1 MDVFFKIKNTV
12 SKRIFTQLFFLILLL
27 VLNSILEVVGVGM
40 IIPIYKIIVSFDTF
54 SNNYLSNYDFL
65 FFLLDYNKSELLIF
79 IFSLFFILVLAK
91 YLVYIF
97 LYKYAFYLTAD
108 LKAKIISKIFKYYS
122 QQPYIFFK
130 NKSSSVIVR
139 DLLKEVAEFCD
150 RFVFSCIN
158 FLLEIFVLLSV
169 GIFFIFL
176 ESKLVL
182 FFLIYSLISS
192 IIFFSTIRKKID
204 KAGIIR
210 SEIDEKKYS
219 ILQNFIKNIRSI
231 KTRNKEEF
239 FYEEFKNYIYR
250 FEKTFAKFNFIQVL
264 SKPFLELVGISF
276 IILWTIIQLRSGSII
291 ADLFLS
297 LSLLALICIRVLPSI
312 NKIIFSLGQMKFS
325 LPSRKIVYEELSKID
340 NEGIKLDKKELIKF
354 NNSLE
359 LINISFN
366 YNENENIIIDLNLKI
381 KKGEK
386 ICLLGKSGTG
396 KTTLVEIISGL
407 LKQDKGE
414 ITLDGDKNFAFNKN
428 ILDIMYVPQDL
439 LLLDGSIA
447 QNISFSND
455 KIDHEKL
462 NRAIKLADLEDYIN
476 KLKDKENSLVGELG
490 NKLSGGQKQRIGLA
504 RCFYDNPEFIILDEA
519 LNAIDEKSKN
529 KILEN
534 IFTFSKDKTVIFIT
548 HDIKFSK
555 NFEKILYL
563 ENGKIQSYN

>member
-1 MDVFFKIKNTV
+1 MDIFFKIRNTV
-12 SKRIFTQLFFLILLL
+12 SKGIFTQIFFLTFLLA
-27 VLNSILEVVGVGM
+27 LNSILEVVGIGM
-40 IIPIYKIIVSFDTF
+40 IIPIYKIIVSFETF
-54 SNNYLSNYDFL
+54 SNEYLSSYDFL
-65 FFLLDYNKSELLIF
+65 FFLTNYNKTELLIF
-79 IFSLFFILVLAK
+79 VFSLFLILVLAK

-97 LYKYAFYLTAD
+97 LNKYAFYFTAD

-139 DLLKEVAEFCD
+139 DLLKEVTEFCD

-158 FLLEIFVLLSV
+158 FLLEIFVLLFV
-169 GIFFIFL
+169 GIFFVFL

-182 FFLIYSLISS
+182 FFLIYAFICSV
-192 IIFFSTIRKKID
+192 IFFSSIRNKIN
-204 KAGIIR
+204 KAGVIR
-210 SEIDEKKYS
+210 NEIDEKKYS

-239 FYEEFKNYIYR
+239 FYEEFKNYIYK

-276 IILWTIIQLRSGSII
+276 VILWTIIQLRSGSILT
-291 ADLFLS
+291 DLFLS
-297 LSLLALICIRVLPSI
+297 LSLLALICIRILPSI
-312 NKIIFSLGQMKFS
+312 NKILFSLGQIKFS
-325 LPSRKIVYEELSKID
+325 LPARKIVYEELSKID
-340 NEGIKLDKKELIKF
+340 NEGIKLDKKELLKF
-354 NNSLE
+354 DKCLE
-359 LINISFN
+359 LINITFC
-366 YNENENIIIDLNLKI
+366 YNENEKILNDLNLNI

-386 ICLLGKSGTG
+386 ICLLGKSGSG

-407 LKQDKGE
+407 LKQDKGK
-414 ITLDGDKNFAFNKN
+414 IILDEDKNFNFNNN

-439 LLLDGSIA
+439 LLIDGSIA

-455 KIDHEKL
+455 KIDREKL
-462 NRAIKLADLEDYIN
+462 HQAIKFADLEDYVN
-476 KLKDKENSLVGELG
+476 NLKLKENSLVGELG

-504 RCFYDNPEFIILDEA
+504 RCFYDNPDFIILDEA

-534 IFTFSKDKTVIFIT
+534 IFTFSRKKTLIFIT
-548 HDIKFSK
+548 HDINFSK
-555 NFEKILYL
+555 NFEKIIHL
-563 ENGKIQSYN
+563 ENGKIKSH

>member
-1 MDVFFKIKNTV
+1 MDIFFKIRKTA
-12 SKRIFTQLFFLILLL
+12 SKDIFIQLFFLLLL
-27 VLNSILEVVGVGM
+27 LILNSLLEVVGVGM
-40 IIPIYKIIVSFDTF
+40 IIPIYKIIVSFETF
-54 SNNYLSNYDFL
+54 SSQYLANYEIL
-65 FFLLDYNKSELLIF
+65 FFLLHYSKTELLIF
-79 IFSLFFILVLAK
+79 VFSLFFVLIIVK
-91 YLVYIF
+91 YLIYIIAN
-97 LYKYAFYLTAD
+97 KYAIDLTAD
-108 LKAKIISKIFKYYS
+108 LKAKIISRIFKYYS

-130 NKSSSVIVR
+130 NKSSSVIIR
-139 DLLKEVAEFCD
+139 DLLKEVTEFCD
-150 RFVFSCIN
+150 RFVFASIN

-169 GIFFIFL
+169 GIFFLFL

-182 FFLIYSLISS
+182 FFLIYSLMSS
-192 IIFFSTIRKKID
+192 IIFFSTIKKKIN

-210 SEIDEKKYS
+210 NEIDEKKYS

-239 FYEEFKNYIYR
+239 FYEEFKNYIYK
-250 FEKTFAKFNFIQVL
+250 FERTFAKFDFIQVL
-264 SKPFLELVGISF
+264 SKPFLELVGFSF
-276 IILWTIIQLRSGSII
+276 IILWTIIQLRLGSSLT
-291 ADLFLS
+291 DLFLS
-297 LSLLALICIRVLPSI
+297 LSLLALICIRILPSI

-325 LPSRKIVYEELSKID
+325 LPSRKIIYEELSKID

-354 NNSLE
+354 NDSLE
-359 LINISFN
+359 LSNISFN
-366 YNENENIIIDLNLKI
+366 YNENENILVDLNLNI

-386 ICLLGKSGTG
+386 VCLLGKSGSG

-407 LKQDKGE
+407 LKQNNGK
-414 ITLDGDKNFAFNKN
+414 IILDGDKNFFFNKN

-439 LLLDGSIA
+439 LLIDGSIA

-455 KIDHEKL
+455 KIDYVKL
-462 NRAIKLADLEDYIN
+462 KNAIQLADLEDYVN

-534 IFTFSKDKTVIFIT
+534 IFTFSKKKTVIFIT
-548 HDIKFSK
+548 HDINFSK
-555 NFEKILYL
+555 NFEKIIYL
-563 ENGKIQSYN
+563 ENGKIKSH

>member
-1 MDVFFKIKNTV
+1 MDIFFKIRKTA
-12 SKRIFTQLFFLILLL
+12 SKDIFIQLFFLLLL
-27 VLNSILEVVGVGM
+27 LILNSLLEVVGVGM
-40 IIPIYKIIVSFDTF
+40 IIPIYKIIVSFETF
-54 SNNYLSNYDFL
+54 SSQYLANYEIL
-65 FFLLDYNKSELLIF
+65 FFLLHYSKTELLIF
-79 IFSLFFILVLAK
+79 IFSLFFVLIIVK
-91 YLVYIF
+91 YIIYIIAN
-97 LYKYAFYLTAD
+97 KYAIDLTAD
-108 LKAKIISKIFKYYS
+108 LKAKIISRIFKYYS

-130 NKSSSVIVR
+130 NKSSSVIIR
-139 DLLKEVAEFCD
+139 DLLKEVTEFCD
-150 RFVFSCIN
+150 RFVFASIN

-169 GIFFIFL
+169 GIFFLFL

-192 IIFFSTIRKKID
+192 IIFFSTIKKKIN

-210 SEIDEKKYS
+210 NEIDEKKYS

-239 FYEEFKNYIYR
+239 FYEEFKNYIYK
-250 FEKTFAKFNFIQVL
+250 FERTFAKFDFIQVL
-264 SKPFLELVGISF
+264 SKPFLELVGFSF
-276 IILWTIIQLRSGSII
+276 IILWTIIQLRLGSSLT
-291 ADLFLS
+291 DLFLS
-297 LSLLALICIRVLPSI
+297 LSLLALICIRILPSI

-325 LPSRKIVYEELSKID
+325 LPSRKIIYEELSKID

-354 NNSLE
+354 NDNLE
-359 LINISFN
+359 LSNISFN
-366 YNENENIIIDLNLKI
+366 YNENENILIDLNLNI
-381 KKGEK
+381 KKGDK
-386 ICLLGKSGTG
+386 VCLLGKSGSG

-407 LKQDKGE
+407 LRQDNGK
-414 ITLDGDKNFAFNKN
+414 ITLDGDKNFLFNKN

-439 LLLDGSIA
+439 LLIDGSIA

-455 KIDHEKL
+455 EIDYVKL
-462 NRAIKLADLEDYIN
+462 KNAIQLADLEDYVN

-534 IFTFSKDKTVIFIT
+534 ILTFSRKKTVIFIT
-548 HDIKFSK
+548 HDINFSK
-555 NFEKILYL
+555 NFEKIIYL
-563 ENGKIQSYN
+563 ENGKIKSY